1 MQKMKT
7 VLKSER
13 GLFDLPSIMA
23 GVIIIGL
30 LAALTTASVLL
41 VIPWFQGNTAKDTLN
56 IIKVAETSARQASGS
71 YQDYSTLVSND
82 FMAKVSDPTCI
93 TLDSGNKGYT
103 AYTKTVAGKVFQL
116 SSTTEAIIPW
126 NQAVPCTLS

>member
-56 IIKVAETSARQASGS
+56 IIKVDQ
-71 YQDYSTLVSND
+71 
-82 FMAKVSDPTCI
+82 MK
-93 TLDSGNKGYT
+93 
-103 AYTKTVAGKVFQL
+103 
-116 SSTTEAIIPW
+116 
-126 NQAVPCTLS
+126 